1 MTEGL
6 TGVPTPAE
14 IAARSERVAPQLRPH
29 LPPTPLVRFGVF
41 SDELGAEVLVKCEHL
56 QRTGSFKARGA
67 MAKILTLTDEQRERG
82 VVTASTG
89 NHGLGV
95 GNALATLGGRGI
107 VYLPENAS
115 PSKVAALRRLGLEIR
130 AEGTDSGVLEPKARA
145 YAAEHDL
152 TYVSPYND
160 PDIVAGQGTI
170 GLEIL
175 EQLGGERLD
184 AVVVAVGG
192 GGLVSGVAA
201 TLKKHLPGITVYG
214 ASPARD
220 AAMAVSV
227 EAGEITLI
235 DGQETLSDG
244 TAGSVEP
251 GSITFELCRQLV
263 DDWVLVGE
271 QEISDALRMVIDTE
285 HQLIEGSAAMAFAAA
300 RARAAEL
307 AGKRVA
313 IVSCGGNISAS
324 TLVRALGP
332 L

>member
-1 MTEGL
+1 MTEG
-6 TGVPTPAE
+6 PTPAE
-14 IAARSERVAPQLRPH
+14 IAARSEQVAPKLRRH
-29 LPPTPLVRFGVF
+29 LPPTPLVPFGAF

-56 QRTGSFKARGA
+56 QRTGSFKARGS
-67 MAKILTLTDEQRERG
+67 MSKILTLTDEQRERG

-95 GNALATLGGRGI
+95 GNALATLGGHGI

-115 PSKVAALRRLGLEIR
+115 PSKVAALRRFGLEIR

-152 TYVSPYND
+152 TYVPPYND
-160 PDIVAGQGTI
+160 PDIIAGQGTV
-170 GLEIL
+170 GVEIL
-175 EQLGGERLD
+175 EQLAGEKLD

-201 TLKKHLPGITVYG
+201 VLKKHLPDVRVYG
-214 ASPARD
+214 ASPVRD
-220 AAMAVSV
+220 AAMAESV
-227 EAGEITLI
+227 KAGEIVLV

-251 GSITFELCRQLV
+251 GSITFDLCRTLV
-263 DDWVLVGE
+263 DDWVLVSE
-271 QEISDALRMVIDTE
+271 DAISAALRMVIDTE
-285 HQLIEGSAAMAFAAA
+285 HQLVEGSAAMAFAAA
-300 RARAAEL
+300 RARRTEL
-307 AGKRVA
+307 EGQRVA

-324 TLVRALGP
+324 TLVAALG
-332 L
+332 

>member
-1 MTEGL
+1 MTEG
-6 TGVPTPAE
+6 PTPAE
-14 IAARSERVAPQLRPH
+14 IASRSERVAPKLRQH
-29 LPPTPLVRFGVF
+29 LPLTPLRAFGAF
-41 SDELGAEVLVKCEHL
+41 SDELGAQVLVKCEHE
-56 QRTGSFKARGA
+56 QRTGSFKARGS

-115 PSKVAALRRLGLEIR
+115 PSKVAALRRFGLEIR

-152 TYVSPYND
+152 TYVPPYND
-160 PDIVAGQGTI
+160 PDVIAGQGTV
-170 GLEIL
+170 GVEIL
-175 EQLGGERLD
+175 EQLAGEKLD

-192 GGLVSGVAA
+192 GGLVSGIASV
-201 TLKKHLPGITVYG
+201 LKRHLPDVRVYG
-214 ASPARD
+214 ASPVRD
-220 AAMAVSV
+220 AAMAKSV
-227 EAGEITLI
+227 EAGEIVLV
-235 DGQETLSDG
+235 DGQDTLSDG

-251 GSITFELCRQLV
+251 GSITFDLCRQLV
-263 DDWVLVGE
+263 DDWVLVSE
-271 QEISDALRMVIDTE
+271 DAISAALRMVIDTE

-300 RARAAEL
+300 RARRTEL
-307 AGKRVA
+307 EGQRVA

-324 TLVRALGP
+324 TLAAALG
-332 L
+332 